1 VEAPPPVEMPVEV
14 LAPLSADD
22 DTAPGFTPPRS
33 STPVATPV
41 TPVEV
46 SPLVDEPSLVAVV
59 VMPTVE
65 VPPSVEVMVPPSVG
79 SAALED
85 FTSNVTKDIPLPHLD
100 LPPPR
105 RRQVD
110 PVLVDA
116 PPPLPS
122 SEVFGP
128 RRSRRQALDP
138 LSVVKP
144 AKRGTV
150 LLARRLGETG
160 APPASVAAADEVVD
174 NFFRDGHRPH
184 HMNALLCRT
193 YSRC

>member
-1 VEAPPPVEMPVEV
+1 
-14 LAPLSADD
+14 
-22 DTAPGFTPPRS
+22 
-33 STPVATPV
+33 V

-46 SPLVDEPSLVAVV
+46 SPPVEEPPPVAVV
-59 VMPTVE
+59 VMPTVD
-65 VPPSVEVMVPPSVG
+65 VPPSAEVMVPPSVG

-85 FTSNVTKDIPLPHLD
+85 FTSSVTKDIPLPLLD

-105 RRQVD
+105 RRRVD

-122 SEVFGP
+122 SEVSGL

-150 LLARRLGETG
+150 LLAR
-160 APPASVAAADEVVD
+160 
-174 NFFRDGHRPH
+174 
-184 HMNALLCRT
+184 
-193 YSRC
+193 

>member
-1 VEAPPPVEMPVEV
+1 VTSVEVPPPVEE
-14 LAPLSADD
+14 
-22 DTAPGFTPPRS
+22 PPS
-33 STPVATPV
+33 
-41 TPVEV
+41 
-46 SPLVDEPSLVAVV
+46 VAVV
-59 VMPTVE
+59 VMTIVE
-65 VPPSVEVMVPPSVG
+65 VPPSAEVMVPPSVG

-85 FTSNVTKDIPLPHLD
+85 STSSVTKDIPLPLLD

-116 PPPLPS
+116 PPLLPS
-122 SEVFGP
+122 SEVSSL
-128 RRSRRQALDP
+128 RRSRCQALDP

-160 APPASVAAADEVVD
+160 APPASVAAADEVV
-174 NFFRDGHRPH
+174 RPGQ
-184 HMNALLCRT
+184 NTRYPLPIPELPEPELPGPEVPDPKFG
-193 YSRC
+193 

>member
-22 DTAPGFTPPRS
+22 DTALGFTPPRS

-46 SPLVDEPSLVAVV
+46 SPLVEEPSSVAVV

-65 VPPSVEVMVPPSVG
+65 VPPSVG

-100 LPPPR
+100 LSPPR

-138 LSVVKP
+138 LSVVKS

-174 NFFRDGHRPH
+174 NFFRDGHQPH